1 VHAPAARPCVCRRA
15 KGVRGGVLTPRR
27 AATQATTTAS
37 RARMLRSSSSSSAEE
52 DDDEAD
58 PAAVA
63 HARHVEKA
71 NALRRMLSGPSILRA
86 PPPQAASSSSSGR
99 ALGKVRVLR
108 RGGAAAAGS
117 GGSLSSQG
125 SSVSFSDDCGQPLST
140 DLEQGP
146 RSVDGFM
153 PREPQQPAGGGG
165 QAAAACT
172 TTAGGKPGGASPTLT
187 EEEEGGAAAIATT
200 LAPRTVFGVTQKVV
214 RSASKVC
221 ELAVVR
227 WQPISITHAA
237 HCTSYYHNDTNMNVY
252 NIITIIITIII
263 IILYYII
270 C

>member
-1 VHAPAARPCVCRRA
+1 
-15 KGVRGGVLTPRR
+15 
-27 AATQATTTAS
+27 
-37 RARMLRSSSSSSAEE
+37 LRSSSSSSAEE

-227 WQPISITHAA
+227 WQPIHHAR
-237 HCTSYYHNDTNMNVY
+237 SP
-252 NIITIIITIII
+252 
-263 IILYYII
+263 LYIVLS
-270 C
+270 

>member
-37 RARMLRSSSSSSAEE
+37 RARVLRSSSSSSAEE

-165 QAAAACT
+165 QAAACT

-187 EEEEGGAAAIATT
+187 EEEGGAAAAPLPAAIATT

-227 WQPISITHAA
+227 WQPIHHAR
-237 HCTSYYHNDTNMNVY
+237 SPLYF
-252 NIITIIITIII
+252 
-263 IILYYII
+263 ILS
-270 C
+270 